1 MSSKLRSL
9 EQQAG
14 FDDVEVEEVRK
25 VLDSHG
31 EELSNNDSSYIYWSL
46 NEEKWHVESFSVQV
60 LTAKRLR
67 QAFNFHQTWHRNSV
81 MRI

>member
-31 EELSNNDSSYIYWSL
+31 EELSNNDSS
-46 NEEKWHVESFSVQV
+46 
-60 LTAKRLR
+60 
-67 QAFNFHQTWHRNSV
+67 
-81 MRI
+81 

>member
-1 MSSKLRSL
+1 MSSKLRGL
-9 EQQAG
+9 AQQAG
-14 FDDVEVEEVRK
+14 FDDVEVEVRK

-31 EELSNNDSSYIYWSL
+31 DELSNNDSSYIYWSL

-67 QAFNFHQTWHRNSV
+67 QAFNFHQT
-81 MRI
+81 